1 MEYQIKQVDIADAQV
16 LSKVNALLRRTF
28 NADINDGK
36 LAATTQACGSFESL
50 YLAAYDH
57 DEVIG
62 FNAFISHDLI
72 LNGSLINCY
81 QSCWIATSLEHC
93 GKGVF
98 QSMANTATEI
108 LSGRNAAFIF
118 CFPNRNSRPILIGK
132 LGFREIPSLKWQV
145 PNIPFIRDLHVNEV
159 ECNMPDL
166 SENVIFQNGKQL
178 VDLKR
183 RIYGDEL
190 VYLEFGESFIWGVR
204 REVKKYRVNLQYFEI
219 GGVFLIEA
227 SHMKKLFRRLY
238 QQIRNIDYFQLT
250 TSVGSPFNKF
260 FRRLRPANTNDL
272 IVFDLNL
279 NTRKDLRF
287 NFFGGVKDVF

>member
-1 MEYQIKQVDIADAQV
+1 MEYQIKPVDITDADV
-16 LSKVNALLRRTF
+16 LPKVNGLLRRTF
-28 NADINDGK
+28 DIDIGDGK
-36 LAATTQACGSFESL
+36 LAATTQSCGRFDSL
-50 YLAAYDH
+50 YLAAYRH

-81 QSCWIATSLEHC
+81 QSCWVATSLEHRS
-93 GKGVF
+93 KGIF
-98 QSMANTATEI
+98 QSIANTATEI
-108 LSGRNAAFIF
+108 LSSRGAAFIF
-118 CFPNRNSRPILIGK
+118 CFPNGNSRPILIGK

-145 PNIPFIRDLHVNEV
+145 PNISIVRDLYVNKV
-159 ECNMPDL
+159 ECSVPNL
-166 SENVIFQNGKQL
+166 SENVIFQNGRQL

-190 VYLEFGESFIWGVR
+190 VYLELDDSFIWGVR
-204 REVKKYRVNLQYFEI
+204 RERKKYGVNLQYFEI

-227 SHMKKLFRRLY
+227 SHMKKLFRKLY
-238 QQIRNIDYFQLT
+238 QQVKNIDYFQLT

-260 FRRLRPANTNDL
+260 FKRLRPARTNHL

-279 NTRKDLRF
+279 NTKADLRF